1 MAPDSGSTG
10 FGVDSRCVPE
20 RSLARA
26 RIMASILLHLINA
39 LLYAGAA
46 AYFWR
51 TRWRPVTAPGGAV
64 DDRQARLWEH
74 AIILVPLALHTWLL
88 YASMFEPEGL
98 FLGVGTA
105 LSAIAWLS
113 MLIYWVASVAYRQE
127 GLQTLILPVAAVA
140 VLLPVVFPALK
151 PLAHTEV
158 PAFKF
163 HLVLSMLA
171 YSFFTIA
178 SLHVLLMALV
188 ERRLHGGALSR
199 GLRWMPPLLTMETLL
214 FRIIGAGF
222 VLLTLVLIS
231 GIFFSEEVFGKPM
244 SFSHKTVFAFVSWG
258 IFAALLAGRSIY
270 GWRGRIAVRWTL
282 AGFLTLVLAYLGSK
296 FVLEVLLGRA

>member
-1 MAPDSGSTG
+1 
-10 FGVDSRCVPE
+10 
-20 RSLARA
+20 
-26 RIMASILLHLINA
+26 MASILLHLVNA
-39 LLYAGAA
+39 LLYGGAA
-46 AYFWR
+46 AYYWQ
-51 TRWRPVTAPGGAV
+51 TRWRPATVPAAAEEYGESAV
-64 DDRQARLWEH
+64 WEH

-88 YASMFEPEGL
+88 YTAMFEPEGL

-113 MLIYWVASVAYRQE
+113 MLIYWVASVVYRQE

-140 VLLPVVFPALK
+140 VLLPLLFPATR

-171 YSFFTIA
+171 YSLFTIA
-178 SLHVLLMALV
+178 SLQVVLMALV
-188 ERRLHGGALSR
+188 ERRLHGGGLSR
-199 GLRWMPPLLTMETLL
+199 SLRWLPPLLTMETLL

-244 SFSHKTVFAFVSWG
+244 SFSHKTIFAWLSWG

-270 GWRGRIAVRWTL
+270 GWRGRVAVRWTL
-282 AGFLTLVLAYLGSK
+282 AGFLALVLAYLGSK
-296 FVLEVLLGRA
+296 FVLEVLLGRG